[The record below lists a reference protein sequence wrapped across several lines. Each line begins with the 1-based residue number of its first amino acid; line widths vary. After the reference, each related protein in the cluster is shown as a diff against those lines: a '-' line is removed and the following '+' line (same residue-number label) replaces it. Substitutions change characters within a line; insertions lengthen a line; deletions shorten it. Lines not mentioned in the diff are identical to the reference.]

1 MDACRLGTLMRFK
14 DMTEERLRFLKS
26 IGLDCLQ
33 AAGLKDEFLTP
44 EGEARAEQLLEMC
57 SNAGLPAVS
66 LFISFGELNL
76 GAEEHSGIGFAP
88 AATRG
93 IRGIMACREVLWA
106 VRHNI
111 RQFICHAGPIPEHA
125 QADREAFVLTLREL
139 ADFIAAFDGQLLLES
154 GQESVEQT
162 RFLLE
167 KIDRSN
173 VGINFDPANLLYYN
187 TADPRTFWNN
197 FHDRIRAIHCKD
209 ACRPAPECQSGRET
223 PLGCGETGFKNLLN
237 DILASGFNGNLI
249 IERELPPSPEQ
260 EADIASAVQLIQNIT
275 KQYGTK

>member
-93 IRGIMACREVLWA
+93 SAASWHA
-106 VRHNI
+106 V
-111 RQFICHAGPIPEHA
+111 
-125 QADREAFVLTLREL
+125 
-139 ADFIAAFDGQLLLES
+139 
-154 GQESVEQT
+154 
-162 RFLLE
+162 
-167 KIDRSN
+167 K
-173 VGINFDPANLLYYN
+173 Y
-187 TADPRTFWNN
+187 
-197 FHDRIRAIHCKD
+197 
-209 ACRPAPECQSGRET
+209 SGRYAIISGSSSAT
-223 PLGCGETGFKNLLN
+223 PDPFRST
-237 DILASGFNGNLI
+237 
-249 IERELPPSPEQ
+249 P
-260 EADIASAVQLIQNIT
+260 
-275 KQYGTK
+275 KQIVKPLC